1 MTTSLIL
8 FTLLLYFITKFA
20 LDAIQMKYIKSMKIT
35 ESELNVLKLNRQHL
49 EKSALYNTDKLIIS
63 MLNLV
68 VQIFIIYIFLF
79 GGGLDYLYLKYL
91 LPSIK
96 FL

>member
-49 EKSALYNTDKLIIS
+49 EKC
-63 MLNLV
+63 
-68 VQIFIIYIFLF
+68 FLF
-79 GGGLDYLYLKYL
+79 VMIDICGN
-91 LPSIK
+91 
-96 FL
+96 